1 VTFNFLEWL
10 SQPKTARTRRVG
22 SFGCFGALIFGAP
35 LCVLVLAF
43 SAIPHCQ
50 TCADNTGRD
59 LLHAVGFASLF
70 GVASGV
76 TAVSLQSILERYC
89 SDRVAIGGL
98 VLAIA
103 TAAYFGLS
111 PALALIT

>member
-1 VTFNFLEWL
+1 VTFNLLEWL
-10 SQPKTARTRRVG
+10 TERKTARTRRVG
-22 SFGCFGALIFGAP
+22 TFGCFGALIFGAP

-43 SAIPHCQ
+43 SAIPHCE
-50 TCADNTGRD
+50 TCADDTGRD
-59 LLHAVGFASLF
+59 LLLAVGLASLF

-76 TAVSLQSILERYC
+76 TAVSLQPMLERYC
-89 SDRVAIGGL
+89 SDRVAIAGL

-103 TAAYFGLS
+103 TAAYCGLS